1 MNSVLPQEKLKPC
14 SDLAISFLTTLS
26 KAILTNQKARLYPDL
41 ITFGFF
47 CRKSSLIKIKKCY
60 LDDKLRMGWGLALH
74 IAPSNVPI
82 NAAFTFAFGLLSGN
96 NNVVRL
102 PTKSWPQIDLF
113 QQIYNEVSQR
123 DEFKI
128 INGATKFIRT
138 GHDSNELL
146 QLVSCA
152 DALIVWG
159 GDATVAHFKAMTKKP
174 RCAELYFP
182 NRTSSC
188 LLDAKQVCDT
198 TEVDFKQLIT
208 NFYNDTY
215 VVDQNACSSPSKL
228 GWLGDK
234 KTIAEAESRFF
245 HQLKILLL
253 QKSYHLDPVAR
264 IDRYIDVL
272 QDTAHAGSPLDLR
285 QFHTD
290 AWLQNGK
297 NATNGRY
304 GRYNSIHVKS
314 LGEFI
319 AQVDGDQT
327 LSYYGISALTL
338 KDEII
343 NNGYSID
350 RVVPV
355 GQALNI
361 GVIWDGINLL
371 SRLSKILTVN

>member
-1 MNSVLPQEKLKPC
+1 MNSVLTQAKLEPC
-14 SDLAISFLTTLS
+14 SDLAISFLTALS
-26 KAILTNQKARLYPDL
+26 KAILTNSNARLYPDL
-41 ITFGFF
+41 VTFGFF
-47 CRKSSLIKIKKCY
+47 CRKSSLIKIKKNH

-96 NNVVRL
+96 NNIVRL

-113 QQIYNEVSQR
+113 QKIYNEVSQR
-123 DEFKI
+123 KEFTAI
-128 INGATKFIRT
+128 SSATRFIRT

-146 QLVSCA
+146 QLVSVA

-159 GDATVAHFKAMTKKP
+159 GDTTVDHFKSMTKKP

-188 LLDAKQVCDT
+188 LLDANQVCDIS
-198 TEVDFKQLIT
+198 EADFKELIT

-215 VVDQNACSSPSKL
+215 IVDQNACSSPSKL
-228 GWLGDK
+228 GWLGDS
-234 KTIAEAESRFF
+234 KTIAQAQSRFF
-245 HQLKILLL
+245 HEIKILLNE
-253 QKSYHLDPVAR
+253 KSYHLDPVAR
-264 IDRYIDVL
+264 IDRHIDVL
-272 QDTAHAGSPLDLR
+272 KDTVHSVAPLDLR

-290 AWLQNGK
+290 AWLQNGQ

-304 GRYNSIHVKS
+304 GRYNSIDVKS
-314 LGEFI
+314 LREFI
-319 AQVDGDQT
+319 TQVDGDQT

-338 KDEII
+338 KDEIL
-343 NNGYSID
+343 NNGCSID

-361 GVIWDGINLL
+361 GVVWDGINLL
-371 SRLSKILTVN
+371 SRLSKIMTVN